1 VVWQQTLTA
10 GDGPTKLLSQSA
22 SGGAVSTLTSSAGN
36 HLSRDGVTA
45 WLETSTSTSSGRLGG
60 TVTTVTGL
68 KAISGSDEVSTISS
82 LAGVNLYAVGGG
94 QVVFGEA
101 GKIYSWNAS
110 TKKSSLRL
118 ETPPGQVMVS
128 GSIMYFVM
136 GSTQKVY
143 KLALD

>member
-1 VVWQQTLTA
+1 M
-10 GDGPTKLLSQSA
+10 LL
-22 SGGAVSTLTSSAGN
+22 
-36 HLSRDGVTA
+36 
-45 WLETSTSTSSGRLGG
+45 
-60 TVTTVTGL
+60 TTVTGL
-68 KAISGSDEVSTISS
+68 KAISGNDVVSTISS

-118 ETPPGQVMVS
+118 ETAPGQVMVS
-128 GSIMYFVM
+128 GSTMYFVM
-136 GSTQKVY
+136 GSAQKVY

>member
-1 VVWQQTLTA
+1 MDKAPSQAHIAA
-10 GDGPTKLLSQSA
+10 GA
-22 SGGAVSTLTSSAGN
+22 
-36 HLSRDGVTA
+36 
-45 WLETSTSTSSGRLGG
+45 
-60 TVTTVTGL
+60 VTGL
-68 KAISGSDEVSTISS
+68 KAISGNGVVSTISS

-118 ETPPGQVMVS
+118 ETAPGQVMVS
-128 GSIMYFVM
+128 ASTMYFVM
-136 GSTQKVY
+136 GSTNKVY